1 MNMLLEAP
9 WAARMAWSLLHF
21 LWQGALLGLS
31 AWAGLSLVRRRGPR
45 IRYALACAFLGTC
58 LAAPIITYVALGPS
72 SSPVAVHADF
82 SDTFSPSFTELPP
95 APRSAF
101 AFPPAIRVQ
110 PALPWILGLWLA
122 GVMLLS
128 ARAAGS
134 WFWLQGLRK
143 QGTPVGDAEARG
155 RLSTLGRR
163 LGVRRAVTFLESVR
177 VASPF
182 SMGLFRPV
190 VMVPLGFFAHLDPLA
205 AEAVLAHELAHIR
218 RLDALVN
225 GVQCLIET
233 LLFFHPAV
241 WWISRRV
248 RTERECC
255 CDDEA
260 VMACGDAVFYVE
272 TLSRLDAL
280 RGRPL
285 SLAQGARGGNLMER
299 ITRLLA
305 LDPRPLRLSL
315 PSLTLL
321 GALALGTTLL
331 LAQAPEAPNAP
342 LPPLP
347 PSPVGALAPPRAIP
361 RPPKA
366 PAPPTP
372 VAEPI
377 VSIVKPS
384 LFEALEQLA
393 SARKINLLV
402 DPDVADAKVS
412 IRLLD
417 CPWSQAAEAI
427 LRTHQLGMEMHGN
440 VMRVARE
447 WRLRAQPM
455 PSIQPPA
462 APTAPTAP
470 TAPAARVEGASSV
483 VYAEAPRRS
492 LWFRF
497 TLGKEG
503 EGKLNLVVK
512 RATRE
517 ELMDALRRIEHLS
530 KTLKVGDNAA
540 SGEWTLPPAK
550 DGQGGDLLTFS
561 LDGVT
566 IQSVRELYK

>member
-1 MNMLLEAP
+1 MNVLMEAP

-21 LWQGALLGLS
+21 LWQGALLGLL
-31 AWAGLSLVRRRGPR
+31 AWAGLTLARRRGAR
-45 IRYALACAFLGTC
+45 MRYALACGFLLAC
-58 LAAPIITYVALGPS
+58 LVVPVITYVALVPTPCPGQRAEFS
-72 SSPVAVHADF
+72 AVASP
-82 SDTFSPSFTELPP
+82 LPMEPFQVSEP
-95 APRSAF
+95 AQVLPVTSR
-101 AFPPAIRVQ
+101 IQ
-110 PALPWILGLWLA
+110 PHLPWILGLWLV
-122 GVMLLS
+122 GVAVLS
-128 ARAAGS
+128 LRVAGS
-134 WFWLQGLRK
+134 WLWLQALRK
-143 QGTPVGDAEARG
+143 NGRPVGDAETQGRFLALAR
-155 RLSTLGRR
+155 RF
-163 LGVRRAVTFLESVR
+163 GVRRTVSFLESVR
-177 VASPF
+177 VVSPF
-182 SMGLFRPV
+182 SMGLFKPV
-190 VMVPLGFFAHLDPLA
+190 VLVPLGFFAHLDPLA

-260 VMACGDAVFYVE
+260 VMACGDAVLYVE

-285 SLAQGARGGNLMER
+285 SLAQGARGGNLVER

-321 GALALGTTLL
+321 GSLALGTTLL
-331 LAQAPEAPNAP
+331 LAQTPQAPKAPLAPLAPAPVEAPDA
-342 LPPLP
+342 
-347 PSPVGALAPPRAIP
+347 PRAMP
-361 RPPKA
+361 RPPKP
-366 PAPPTP
+366 PAPPAP
-372 VAEPI
+372 SVGPI

-384 LFEALEQLA
+384 LFEALEYLA
-393 SARKINLLV
+393 TARKLNLLV

-440 VMRVARE
+440 VMRVAKD

-455 PSIQPPA
+455 PSIQ
-462 APTAPTAP
+462 APV
-470 TAPAARVEGASSV
+470 ARVEGVAGASTV
-483 VYAEAPRRS
+483 TYAEAPRRS
-492 LWFRF
+492 IWFRF
-497 TLGKEG
+497 SLGRDG

-512 RATRE
+512 RTTRD

-530 KTLKVGDNAA
+530 RTLKAGDNPA
-540 SGEWTLPPAK
+540 SGEWTLPPSK
-550 DGQGGDLLTFS
+550 EGQGGDLQTFS